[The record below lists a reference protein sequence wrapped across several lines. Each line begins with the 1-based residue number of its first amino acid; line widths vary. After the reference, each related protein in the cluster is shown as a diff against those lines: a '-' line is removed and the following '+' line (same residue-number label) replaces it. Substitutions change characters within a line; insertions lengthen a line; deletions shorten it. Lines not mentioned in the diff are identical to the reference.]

1 MYVIHIIIKAWTVSQ
16 VVRYSWF
23 NYLMMMM
30 IMIQASRKVLIND
43 DLMMDDD
50 DDNDADDLDIIY
62 M

>member
-1 MYVIHIIIKAWTVSQ
+1 
-16 VVRYSWF
+16 
-23 NYLMMMM
+23 M

-50 DDNDADDLDIIY
+50 DNDADDLDIIY